1 MTGISAGGGL
11 SYIYSPW
18 DGSSLK
24 LGYINATSNY
34 TVKQTDFFVDCTGGT
49 FTVSW
54 PTAAAIS
61 GKQFCIKNSGTG
73 VITIDA
79 NGSETIDGA
88 LTFLLATQYEAIL
101 VASDGAN
108 WKVI

>member
-1 MTGISAGGGL
+1 MSGISAGGGL
-11 SYIYSPW
+11 TYINQPW
-18 DGSSLK
+18 DGSSLR

-34 TVKQTDFFVDCTGGT
+34 TIKQTDFFIDCTGGS
-49 FTVSW
+49 FTVSL

-61 GKQFCIKNSGTG
+61 GKQFSIKNSGTG
-73 VITIDA
+73 AITIDA
-79 NGSETIDGA
+79 NGSETIDGM
-88 LTFLLATQYEAIL
+88 LNFILSTQYEAIL